1 MASITA
7 TPLPALGIVKLFIDW
22 APSQQS
28 DLVRVYRITPDGGEV
43 EVIGSPVRLSGGQ
56 AIVYDTTAPFDV
68 ALSYR
73 ATITN
78 PLVSSDDFARM
89 VVPGWGSDE
98 MGNAYTT
105 SGGTPGDYSTNGQ
118 NAVMQM
124 GTVDAAR
131 NVLLPMT
138 LTDSLIEASVSPPT
152 QALGAEILMTVGGRW
167 VDSSNFY
174 HLRLRYLIGGVVQM
188 DVVRRLAGVDT
199 ILAIVTVPGG
209 YTAFTWHRVELEII
223 GTRLRARAWTGT
235 STKPNWQIEVYD
247 STFTSG
253 RPFYRGL
260 LAAGNTNAL
269 PVTLSY
275 ELTRVTSFTAS
286 TLTTVGTV
294 ELDADP
300 HGWVRDPQEPARSV
314 RLDNCGTHTFNCL
327 TADRFVFFQGLE
339 EESYESATGVFS
351 VLDAENPLTVAQ
363 TRKGISTGIRFVS
376 TSLSDIPPLRRLF
389 SSGRDLALSLPMQY
403 GWGIETYGTDPV
415 TFHDVTASRLNRR
428 DMRKPQRLWSAPMRV
443 VDADTTFPT
452 GRAGSNAIPVPGAT
466 YGDMKALSITYGQL
480 RGSTIADTFNRTVAP
495 GSWGTASA
503 GPAWAIT
510 TGPAAQNQVAGGV
523 GQMAMT
529 DRAGPD
535 LGTRTLIELP
545 IAHTDVDVRIRFRWG
560 IVAAGD
566 FQRASL
572 VVRKNGTFYIVVEAT
587 FAVGGAASMR
597 VGQRTGGAST
607 PYGASSPVAAVTQT
621 AWTWYWLRAQVIGTT
636 VRGRL
641 WQDGSAEPGTWHITA
656 TTGIASGTSVGVEGF
671 ASGFSTNPTPE
682 ILEWDDLALALPG
695 VAGMRSYLEWSQGVF
710 V

>member
-28 DLVRVYRITPDGGEV
+28 DPVRVYRITPDGGEV
-43 EVIGSPVRLSGGQ
+43 EVIGSPVRLSAGQ

-73 ATITN
+73 ATIAN
-78 PLVSSDDFARM
+78 PLVSSDDFARSAN
-89 VVPGWGSDE
+89 PGWGSDE
-98 MGNAYTT
+98 MGNAYTHLGST
-105 SGGTPGDYSTNGQ
+105 SNYTADGTHGIMTLSSVG
-118 NAVMQM
+118 V
-124 GTVDAAR
+124 AR
-131 NVLLPMT
+131 ASLLPMNV
-138 LTDSLIEASVSPPT
+138 TDGLIEATLGTPT
-152 QALGAEILMTVGGRW
+152 LAVGAPIVVAVGGRW
-167 VDSSNFY
+167 VDDSNFY
-174 HLRLRYLIGGVVQM
+174 DLRLQFQTNGTVVL
-188 DVVRRLAGVDT
+188 DVEKRVAGVGAVLGSFVLPST
-199 ILAIVTVPGG
+199 
-209 YTAFTWHRVELEII
+209 YTAFVWYRAEFEFV

-235 STKPNWQIEVYD
+235 SIKPDWQLELYD
-247 STFTSG
+247 SNLTTG
-253 RPFYRGL
+253 RPFYRSF
-260 LAAGNTNAL
+260 LATGNTNAL
-269 PVTLSY
+269 PVAVVTD
-275 ELTRVTSFTAS
+275 LTRVTSFTAS

-300 HGWVRDPQEPARSV
+300 DGWVRDPQEPGRSV
-314 RLDNCGTHTFNCL
+314 RLDNCATHTFDCL

-363 TRKGISTGIRFVS
+363 TRKGISTSIRFVS
-376 TSLSDIPPLRRLF
+376 TSLSDIPAIRRLF
-389 SSGRDLALSLPMQY
+389 SSGRDLALSLPTQY

-452 GRAGSNAIPVPGAT
+452 GRTGSNAIPVPGAT
-466 YGDMKALSITYGQL
+466 YADMEALSITYGQL

-529 DRAGPD
+529 DRSGPD

-545 IAHTDVDVRIRFRWG
+545 IAHTDIDVRIRFRWG
-560 IVAAGD
+560 VVAAGD
-566 FQRASL
+566 FQRAS
-572 VVRKNGTFYIVVEAT
+572 VVLRKNGTSYIVVEAT

-597 VGQRTGGAST
+597 IGQRTGGAST
-607 PYGASSPVAAVTQT
+607 PYGASSPVAAVTQA

-636 VRGRL
+636 IQGRL
-641 WQDGSAEPGTWHITA
+641 WQDGSTEPGTWHITT
-656 TTGIASGTSVGVEGF
+656 TTGIASGTSAGVEGF

-695 VAGMRSYLEWSQGVF
+695 VTGMRSYLEWSQGVF